1 MPGNNSLLMLDIKLI
16 REEPDVVKE
25 YLRKRFEN
33 TEIIDEILDH
43 DAKWRSALKEI
54 EKLRHERNSK
64 SVEIGKMIKRGDD
77 VSSIKEKMKV
87 INARIKELESNV
99 EKYRARRDY
108 LLMRLPNILTEDA
121 PICDNEEESPVIRT
135 WGTARVL
142 KDTLEEFKKLSNGME
157 YQIIESRPASHVDIL
172 EKYDLADIERAG
184 KIAGARFYYLKN
196 HLVLLE
202 LALIRFAMDK
212 LTKKGFTPVS
222 PPLMIRRA
230 AMEGVTDFSA
240 FEEMIYKI
248 ENEDLY
254 LIATAEHP
262 LVAMHMNEILDEKE
276 LPKKYVGIS
285 PCFRKEAGAHGK
297 DTKGIF
303 RVHNFYKVE
312 QVIFSPPE
320 DSEKYMEEL
329 ISNAEEILKDLELP
343 YRVINICSGELG
355 AVAAKKYDIEVWMQA
370 QQKFREVV
378 SCSNCLEYQS
388 RRLKI
393 RIRRKGEK
401 VFAHTLNSTALATTR
416 IMVAIMENFQED
428 CGIRIPKA
436 LIPYTGFDCIPTR
449 EKA

>member
-1 MPGNNSLLMLDIKLI
+1 MLDIKLI
-16 REEPDVVKE
+16 RENPDVVRE
-25 YLRKRFEN
+25 YLRKRFES
-33 TEIIDEILDH
+33 TEIVDEILDY

-54 EKLRHERNSK
+54 ERLRHERNKK
-64 SVEIGKMIKRGDD
+64 SVEIGKMIKSGED
-77 VSSIKEKMKV
+77 VSSLKEEMRE
-87 INARIKELESNV
+87 INSKIKELEGEV

-108 LLMRLPNILTEDA
+108 LLMRLPNILTDDA
-121 PICDNEEESPVIRT
+121 PICENEEESPVLRT
-135 WGTARVL
+135 WGTAKVMEES
-142 KDTLEEFKKLSNGME
+142 LEEFKKLSNGMD
-157 YQIIESRPASHVDIL
+157 YQLIEKRPISHVDLL

-196 HLVLLE
+196 QLVLLE
-202 LALIRFAMDK
+202 LSLIRFAMDK
-212 LTKKGFTPVS
+212 IVGKGFTPVS

-262 LVAMHMNEILDEKE
+262 LVAMHMNEILEENE

-312 QVIFSPPE
+312 QVVFSPPE
-320 DSEKYMEEL
+320 DSEKYMGEL
-329 ISNAEEILKDLELP
+329 ISNAEEILRDLELP

-428 CGIRIPKA
+428 KGIRIPKA
-436 LIPYTGFDCIPTR
+436 LVPYAGFDYIPFGSQ
-449 EKA
+449 KP

>member
-1 MPGNNSLLMLDIKLI
+1 MLDIKLI
-16 REEPDVVKE
+16 RENPGVVRE
-25 YLRKRFEN
+25 YLRKRFES
-33 TEIIDEILDH
+33 TEIVDEILDY

-54 EKLRHERNSK
+54 ERLRHERNKK
-64 SVEIGKMIKRGDD
+64 SVEIGKMIKSGED
-77 VSSIKEKMKV
+77 VSSLKEEMKK
-87 INARIKELESNV
+87 INARIKALEEEV
-99 EKYRARRDY
+99 EKYREKRDY
-108 LLMRLPNILTEDA
+108 LLMRLPNILTDDA
-121 PICDNEEESPVIRT
+121 PICENEEESPVLRT
-135 WGTARVL
+135 WGTAKVMEES
-142 KDTLEEFKKLSNGME
+142 LEEFKKLSNGMD
-157 YQIIESRPASHVDIL
+157 YQLIEKRPISHVDIL

-196 HLVLLE
+196 QLVLLE
-202 LALIRFAMDK
+202 LSLIRYAMDK
-212 LTKKGFTPVS
+212 IVEKGFTPVS

-262 LVAMHMNEILDEKE
+262 LVAMHMNEILEENE

-312 QVIFSPPE
+312 QVVFSPPE
-320 DSEKYMEEL
+320 DSEKYMKEL
-329 ISNAEEILKDLELP
+329 ISNAEEILRDLELP

-428 CGIRIPKA
+428 NGIRIPKA
-436 LIPYTGFDCIPTR
+436 LVPYTGFDYIPFGSQ
-449 EKA
+449 KP